1 MHVGADMA
9 LTADRRFRL
18 VNDYARKLGY
28 VSGFPTFQEADYGQG
43 IVGGI
48 NLLPANVAEWQDV
61 PRTTY
66 GVYRIEDVPGL
77 FRGAAAYATGQ
88 GFPGAYPN
96 CHQQDHD
103 AGVMY
108 GTILIKPGMGESRDV
123 PRTALGN
130 PNVADVGA
138 MMGAAA
144 DYAATNGFASA
155 FPTFEVAVQDGV
167 ENYRLLLI
175 YAGNSDWRDVPIT
188 DLYLLPPVDE
198 RTAVILCQF
207 RNADGS
213 LSPVAAAPAFY
224 EQFFFGIG
232 NGGLRDYYA
241 DVTHRRVNM
250 VGSVYGWLD
259 IGHTVDEHNA
269 AMNQA
274 QRRQAFNWGMQAARD
289 AGKPVD
295 DFPRQVVVINQDT
308 DWGGI
313 SKGRSMLLP
322 HKGGGYDAWSLS
334 RAAHE
339 FGHVLGVAD
348 AWRTKKSDGNTVDD
362 PYSDFNCI
370 MSYATN
376 GARYTVTMQGITME
390 AGPGLNGVYTKTL
403 DGIPPT
409 RFVTVPAVGAAETI
423 MLAPLTHADEE
434 GALLIQIPPAFMRPN
449 TYWVELHDPSNWDR
463 AISTSQVVVHET
475 RPGDGNSYVL
485 EVDGVQSLGSPD
497 DAALIT
503 PDGGI
508 CIAFVEKIGL
518 QVSVRVWEL
527 APNYLQEV
535 RIAAL
540 VANPPEGDV
549 FGERVVI
556 RNDRRRAVNLWG
568 WKLQDEA
575 NHPRSTPWTFV
586 FPNFAL
592 RPGEDVTVWTK
603 PGQNDRKNL
612 FWGLNHGV
620 WNNIKGDAALL
631 FDDTGQWID
640 RRTYY
645 P

>member
-1 MHVGADMA
+1 MA
-9 LTADRRFRL
+9 LTDDRRFRL
-18 VNDYARKLGY
+18 VNDYAAKLGY
-28 VSGFPTFQEADYGQG
+28 VAGFPNFREADNGKG
-43 IVGGI
+43 VVGGV

-66 GVYRIEDVPGL
+66 GIYRIEDVPGL

-96 CHQQDHD
+96 CHQQDHG
-103 AGVMY
+103 AGVVY
-108 GTILIKPGMGESRDV
+108 GTILIKPGMGETRELPASS
-123 PRTALGN
+123 LGN
-130 PNVADVGA
+130 PDSTDVGA
-138 MMGAAA
+138 MMRAAA
-144 DYAATNGFASA
+144 DYAAANGFASA
-155 FPTFEVAVQDGV
+155 FPTFEVTDSGGGIV
-167 ENYRLLLI
+167 NYRLLLI
-175 YAGNSDWRDVPIT
+175 YAGNSDWRDVLIT

-213 LSPVAAAPAFY
+213 LAPVRAPPDFY
-224 EQFFFGIG
+224 EQFFFGTG
-232 NGGLRDYYA
+232 NGALRDYYA
-241 DVTHRRVNM
+241 DVTHGRVNL
-250 VGSVYGWLD
+250 VGTVFGWLD
-259 IGHTVDEHNA
+259 IGHTVDEHKVDEHT
-269 AMNQA
+269 QA
-274 QRRQAFNWGMQAARD
+274 QRVRAFNWAMQAAAD
-289 AGKPVD
+289 AGILVD

-313 SKGRSMLLP
+313 ITGRSMLLP
-322 HKGGGYDAWSLS
+322 DKLGGYDPWSLS

-339 FGHVLGVAD
+339 FGHVLGLAD
-348 AWRTKKSDGNTVDD
+348 AWRTKRSGGITVDEG
-362 PYSDFNCI
+362 YSDFNCI

-376 GARYTVTMQGITME
+376 GARYTAPVLGIPTE
-390 AGPGLNGVYTKTL
+390 TGPGLNGVYTKML
-403 DGIPPT
+403 NGIPES
-409 RFVTVPAVGAAETI
+409 RLVTVPAVGAAETI
-423 MLAPLTHADEE
+423 TLTPLTHADEE

-463 AISTSQVVVHET
+463 EIGTSQVVVHEL
-475 RPGDGNSYVL
+475 RPGDNRSYVL
-485 EVDGVQSLGSPD
+485 EVDGVQSLASAD

-508 CIAFVEKIGL
+508 CIAFVEKAGR

-535 RIAAL
+535 RIASL

-549 FGERVVI
+549 AGERVVI
-556 RNDRRRAVNLWG
+556 RNDRRRAVNLGG

-575 NHPRSTPWTFV
+575 NHPKSSPWTFL
-586 FPNFAL
+586 FPNFTL

-603 PGQNDRKNL
+603 SGQYDRNNL
-612 FWGLNHGV
+612 YWGLSHGV
-620 WNNIKGDAALL
+620 WNNVKGDAALL